1 MCGGRYVPISM
12 SHAISGE
19 FRTSS
24 SGPASW
30 RVCLAYLH
38 HHLGVA
44 GRAAY
49 ITLKNMLTG

>member
-38 HHLGVA
+38 HNLGVA
-44 GRAAY
+44 GRAAH